1 MLDVVKIAPVYHNE
15 LFDKIQYTV
24 EIVTNNFPNHT
35 AVSVRRMCAK
45 LQYDLLNNI
54 VKPIERNQTAAK
66 LKVNL
71 KKLLT
76 KCARHKLMH
85 KNPRL
90 QVIKRTP
97 KANSVADGT
106 DERPSAGRMAEIKL
120 AVANGHKMPIAKP
133 PPGVLQGF
141 VIPGSHRISK

>member
-1 MLDVVKIAPVYHNE
+1 MLDVVKIAPIYHNE

-24 EIVTNNFPNHT
+24 EIITDHFQNHT

-45 LQYDLLNNI
+45 LMYDLLNNI

-76 KCARHKLMH
+76 KCAKHKLIH
-85 KNPRL
+85 KNPR
-90 QVIKRTP
+90 
-97 KANSVADGT
+97 
-106 DERPSAGRMAEIKL
+106 
-120 AVANGHKMPIAKP
+120 GHKMPITKP
-133 PPGVLQGF
+133 PPVLQGYI
-141 VIPGSHRISK
+141 VPGSISKKSTKKSMSTRRRSERNKICDTESDEEQV